1 MFDFKFYIC
10 IKPLSKM
17 KKITII
23 LAAVVLSA
31 VVFSSCQGGK
41 KCPAYSQVKTEKVKH
56 NS

>member
-1 MFDFKFYIC
+1 
-10 IKPLSKM
+10 M

-41 KCPAYSQVKTEKVKH
+41 KCPAYSQVKTEKVQN